1 MTDFTSKIEDAIDSF
16 DQLSFREKM
25 MVLGLVTTF
34 CFILIGALWYF
45 TSEGLS
51 AREERCENL
60 RRAVTLLERHEGE
73 LREARMADARTDA
86 RISESVPMLQGHLDK
101 IASDLDVDVKEYKNL
116 KDRTLGRE
124 KNYLEKSMR
133 LRIFG
138 IKIEL
143 LAKFLDR
150 IEGGQHLILVSALD
164 IQTRVGQPEFL
175 DVDMVVSTY
184 KKGTDDSGKEKKSK
198 EKNKK
203 KQKEKSK
210 GAARK
215 KASGA

>member
-1 MTDFTSKIEDAIDSF
+1 MFDFTNKIEDTIDSF
-16 DQLSFREKM
+16 DRLSLREKM
-25 MVLGLVTTF
+25 MLLGLVATF
-34 CFILIGALWYF
+34 GFILIGALWYF

-101 IASDLDVDVKEYKNL
+101 IAGDLDVDVKEYKSL

-138 IKIEL
+138 VKIEL

-150 IEGGQHLILVSALD
+150 IEGGKHLILVSALD
-164 IQTRVGQPEFL
+164 IQTRVGQPELL

-184 KKGTDDSGKEKKSK
+184 KKSSDDTGKDKKSK
-198 EKNKK
+198 EKKK